1 MPSYW
6 IVVGSEE
13 NMRIAEARGFD
24 IFGFKSTRRRE
35 VSGMKPGDKLVFYL
49 TKIMKFGG
57 LATVTSEYFEDHTK
71 VFKSKEKPALSGARK
86 GGAEGKPQEDYPWRV
101 KVKPVIMLQ
110 PEQYLD
116 VKEIA
121 PRLQYTKKWPAEHW
135 RLAFQG
141 NLHQIPEA
149 DYRLIESLMREAVGA
164 KA

>member
-1 MPSYW
+1 MTYW

-35 VSGMKPGDKLVFYL
+35 VAQMQPGDRLIFYL

-57 LATVTSEYFEDHTK
+57 LAEVTSEYFEDHER
-71 VFKSKEKPALSGARK
+71 VFRSDKPARP
-86 GGAEGKPQEDYPWRV
+86 GKPAEDYPFRV
-101 KVKPVIMLQ
+101 NVKPEIVLA

-121 PRLQYTKKWPAEHW
+121 PRMAYTKKWPAEHW

-141 NLHQIPEA
+141 NLHQIPAEDFEMIVSEMKA
-149 DYRLIESLMREAVGA
+149 AVGA
-164 KA
+164 RA